1 MAAAPA
7 VGGACFTASELQD
20 SLSEVYECSFHAT
33 LPRHGAVN
41 LAGLIVRG
49 VRAQEEHDGGGNVVE
64 LTCIS
69 LTVLG
74 RVVTMTT
81 APTPEVA
88 SFYRLALK
96 VLFEDMDAMSLLGS
110 VSLTWQQTCE
120 QAFLS
125 SPAGPK
131 LDTCLWSLNF
141 VLKRLLKDNS
151 GELVRAVLTAFD
163 ASVSTLASRLLPV
176 GAASDVDT
184 LCQLLELL
192 ELLTA
197 SSEGRAYA
205 GCQML
210 VHTHAAALMAAVSC
224 SPRYFLSKHA
234 ALLLKR
240 AALHK
245 AGEDWLAGGG
255 PAREHAGSDVASLAR
270 AVLNGVAGGWLP
282 SVRVESASF
291 FGGTSGKRR
300 EGGDGVMLRA
310 VGLLVIKCV
319 EHHVR
324 SAAAGAEACGYLQA
338 LWSFLGQ
345 TEVVHTCR
353 LMTRVFGEQD
363 DDMMEAAKA
372 LLAIFLQLREDPS
385 LDFGVGDAACTCG
398 CNPHCHFLSLLQSVA
413 FDHRVLLDFL
423 ISMETCFLEYL
434 VRYLKYLRTDWQGFT
449 AACQRV
455 GVSPESDSGQVST
468 SSGRSLVDYDTSDES
483 ETDNAEGT
491 AEGLD
496 CGNTAAGGTLARAVG
511 CLTKLRLLVDRLQ
524 TKKMFPYNAESLLKL
539 LAHVDACEGQNRKDS
554 NIQNSSSSQ
563 PILQDRVAG
572 GAGAYLSYNRAEGSV
587 HPGGTPW
594 TSRHLI
600 TGPTQIDRQH
610 SHTRD
615 HLVLPINL
623 SPGACLWKWEEAG
636 VPTQSR
642 GEHANSTQKAP
653 QPGIEPRTAGPS
665 YCEADALTPLPP

>member
-1 MAAAPA
+1 MATA
-7 VGGACFTASELQD
+7 VGGVCRTASELQD
-20 SLSEVYECSFHAT
+20 NLSEVYNCTFHAT
-33 LPRHGAVN
+33 RPRHGAVD

-49 VRAQEEHDGGGNVVE
+49 VRVQEEHDGGGNVVE
-64 LTCIS
+64 LTCIG

-88 SFYRLALK
+88 AFYQLAVK
-96 VLFEDMDAMSLLGS
+96 VLFEDMDAMSLLVANFACKDQLIRHMAGKSASSSVLYQLRMSGS
-110 VSLTWQQTCE
+110 VSPAWQQTCE

-125 SPAGPK
+125 SPAGPN
-131 LDTCLWSLNF
+131 LDTCLWSLNC
-141 VLKRLLKDNS
+141 VLKRLLKDNC
-151 GELVRAVLTAFD
+151 GELVRVVLMAFD

-205 GCQML
+205 GCQTL
-210 VHTHAAALMAAVSC
+210 VLAHGAALMAAVSC
-224 SPRYFLSKHA
+224 SPRYFLSKRA

-255 PAREHAGSDVASLAR
+255 PSDVALLAR

-319 EHHVR
+319 EHHVQ

-338 LWSFLGQ
+338 LWSFLRQ

-353 LMTRVFGEQD
+353 LLTRVFSEQD

-372 LLAIFLQLREDPS
+372 LLAIFLQLREDPR

-398 CNPHCHFLSLLQSVA
+398 CNPHCHFLSVLQSVA

-455 GVSPESDSGQVST
+455 GVSPVTATESDSGQVST

-483 ETDNAEGT
+483 ETDNVKGT
-491 AEGLD
+491 APGLD
-496 CGNTAAGGTLARAVG
+496 CGNTAAGETLARALG
-511 CLTKLRLLVDRLQ
+511 CLTKLRLLVDKLQ

-539 LAHVDACEGQNRKDS
+539 LAHVDECEGQNR
-554 NIQNSSSSQ
+554 
-563 PILQDRVAG
+563 
-572 GAGAYLSYNRAEGSV
+572 
-587 HPGGTPW
+587 T
-594 TSRHLI
+594 
-600 TGPTQIDRQH
+600 
-610 SHTRD
+610 
-615 HLVLPINL
+615 
-623 SPGACLWKWEEAG
+623 
-636 VPTQSR
+636 
-642 GEHANSTQKAP
+642 
-653 QPGIEPRTAGPS
+653 
-665 YCEADALTPLPP
+665 

>member
-7 VGGACFTASELQD
+7 VGSVCRTASELQD
-20 SLSEVYECSFHAT
+20 NLSEVYDCTFHAT
-33 LPRHGAVN
+33 RPRHGAVD

-49 VRAQEEHDGGGNVVE
+49 VRAQEEHDGGDNVVE
-64 LTCIS
+64 LTCIG

-88 SFYRLALK
+88 AFYQLAVK
-96 VLFEDMDAMSLLGS
+96 VLFEDMDAMSLLVANFACKDQLIRHMAGKSASSSVLYQLRMSGS
-110 VSLTWQQTCE
+110 VSPVWQQTCE

-125 SPAGPK
+125 SPAGPN
-131 LDTCLWSLNF
+131 LDTCLWSLNC
-141 VLKRLLKDNS
+141 VLKRLLKDNCA
-151 GELVRAVLTAFD
+151 ELVRVVLMAFD

-197 SSEGRAYA
+197 SSEGRAYT
-205 GCQML
+205 GCQTL
-210 VHTHAAALMAAVSC
+210 VHAHAAALMVAVSC
-224 SPRYFLSKHA
+224 SPRYFLSKRA

-255 PAREHAGSDVASLAR
+255 PSDVALLAR

-291 FGGTSGKRR
+291 FGGTSGKLR

-338 LWSFLGQ
+338 LWSFLRQ
-345 TEVVHTCR
+345 TEAVHTCR
-353 LMTRVFGEQD
+353 LLTRVFSEQD

-372 LLAIFLQLREDPS
+372 LLAIFLQLREDPR
-385 LDFGVGDAACTCG
+385 LDFGAGDPACTFG
-398 CNPHCHFLSLLQSVA
+398 CNPHCHFLSVLQSVA

-455 GVSPESDSGQVST
+455 GVSPVTATESDSGQVST

-483 ETDNAEGT
+483 EPDNVEGT
-491 AEGLD
+491 AAGLD
-496 CGNTAAGGTLARAVG
+496 CGTTAAGETLARAVG
-511 CLTKLRLLVDRLQ
+511 CLTKLRLLVDKLQ

-539 LAHVDACEGQNRKDS
+539 LAHVDECEGQNR
-554 NIQNSSSSQ
+554 
-563 PILQDRVAG
+563 
-572 GAGAYLSYNRAEGSV
+572 
-587 HPGGTPW
+587 T
-594 TSRHLI
+594 
-600 TGPTQIDRQH
+600 
-610 SHTRD
+610 
-615 HLVLPINL
+615 
-623 SPGACLWKWEEAG
+623 
-636 VPTQSR
+636 
-642 GEHANSTQKAP
+642 
-653 QPGIEPRTAGPS
+653 
-665 YCEADALTPLPP
+665 